1 MNYGMS
7 AHEPLVN
14 FPHRRVCRGSLWL
27 ANSVAVHNGEGG
39 YEMKYL
45 GDEYRLDELVAE
57 VGRFVIYLLLASG
70 WIYFVLCLALEY
82 GG

>member
-1 MNYGMS
+1 
-7 AHEPLVN
+7 
-14 FPHRRVCRGSLWL
+14 
-27 ANSVAVHNGEGG
+27 
-39 YEMKYL
+39 MKYL